1 MDMVMKLGASSAV
14 VIFTK
19 ISCSISHSIETLIRS
34 FGVNPTVYE
43 LDTHLNGKQLEKAL
57 IELGCQPSVPAIF
70 IGKELFGDANEI
82 MSLNLR
88 GKLKQLLIGANA
100 IWVGCPKSR
109 PGFPSSSCSVPLN
122 KDGFRPILRINV
134 VERSFEGSLNSL
146 GPSPRC
152 STVNDDL
159 IDNDLNDYENGGDYP
174 INMEDDSMHMK
185 DFSSDSQH
193 NEEDCGTAS
202 QPGQSFSNGTNFCC
216 GQTFTDK
223 KELKILLD
231 AAVARQSFDYYMEKK
246 CTKLINVKCL
256 SRGYGWL
263 LWEKKHETLNRFRIY
278 KGVMLSAVAHD
289 TENHIFPIA
298 FYVVDKENN
307 ASWTLFFQKLKSIVE
322 DEPNLCVISDRH
334 ISIANAFSHS
344 RAHFTGNRYDMMTT
358 NIAESVNSILMDE
371 REYPVSYIFNSIAR
385 KFGEKFRERHTFVD
399 GKENIFVP
407 YAERILRD
415 NKSVRDSLYVS
426 NPNGVLDQYTVFG
439 NGVTAKVN
447 LLKRSCSCQKFDL
460 VKMYEHAM
468 AALRT
473 KYGDGEGYGN
483 FV

>member
-1 MDMVMKLGASSAV
+1 
-14 VIFTK
+14 
-19 ISCSISHSIETLIRS
+19 
-34 FGVNPTVYE
+34 
-43 LDTHLNGKQLEKAL
+43 
-57 IELGCQPSVPAIF
+57 
-70 IGKELFGDANEI
+70 
-82 MSLNLR
+82 
-88 GKLKQLLIGANA
+88 
-100 IWVGCPKSR
+100 
-109 PGFPSSSCSVPLN
+109 
-122 KDGFRPILRINV
+122 
-134 VERSFEGSLNSL
+134 
-146 GPSPRC
+146 
-152 STVNDDL
+152 
-159 IDNDLNDYENGGDYP
+159 
-174 INMEDDSMHMK
+174 MEDDSMHMK

-278 KGVMLSAVAHD
+278 KYVGLHTCGVEHATRRNKKDGKGPSIREIQKNVFKELRCNASYWMYWKESVIAKNIIRGTPEHEYACLLNFSHMVELFNPKSSYSIMVNQMDELGVMLSAVAHD

-322 DEPNLCVISDRH
+322 DEPNLCVISD
-334 ISIANAFSHS
+334 
-344 RAHFTGNRYDMMTT
+344 
-358 NIAESVNSILMDE
+358 
-371 REYPVSYIFNSIAR
+371 
-385 KFGEKFRERHTFVD
+385 RERHTFVD